1 MGENARKQIIARQK
15 KTRLVSD
22 QAGHPETDPHVHL

>member
-1 MGENARKQIIARQK
+1 MEKMQESKSLPDKK

-22 QAGHPETDPHVHL
+22 QAGHPETDPPVQL